1 MTQNPTIWYICLEK
15 TGIQKTHAPL
25 PHSAIHNTG
34 YGSNAVP
41 INRRK
46 DKEYVSHIHNGILLN
61 HKKNEIGSFV
71 ETWVDPESAIQS
83 ELSHK

>member
-1 MTQNPTIWYICLEK
+1 MPGENHNSKDTCTPSSQRYSQYRIWKQC
-15 TGIQKTHAPL
+15 
-25 PHSAIHNTG
+25 
-34 YGSNAVP
+34 
-41 INRRK
+41 RRK

-61 HKKNEIGSFV
+61 HKMNEIGSFV